1 MFGCKLKSNNR
12 QSQGDKGPRIV
23 CGALYSLVLLTLLL
37 AVPSLIQSADALPS
51 LKSSAEKP
59 AKEEANPV
67 VVVDTN
73 KGQFKMVVYKNE
85 VPVTAG
91 NFIDLVNRKVYNGT
105 TFHRY
110 EPKFCIQGGDPTGT
124 TRGGSGK
131 SIPLEINK
139 QLRHSESGMVGMARG
154 KDRNSASSQFYIILS
169 PQSGLDNDYAVFAKV
184 IEGLDTVFAIR
195 KGDTM
200 TNLAVDGTIKDFKPK
215 KEPKPEKPDKE
226 EKEAKKEAK
235 AAKQEAQK
243 GAKAEAKAAEMEAK
257 TGAKT
262 AGPEAEKAA
271 RAKGKAANNE
281 PTKGSAKE
289 SK

>member
-1 MFGCKLKSNNR
+1 LFILFFVGVSNLH
-12 QSQGDKGPRIV
+12 QPV
-23 CGALYSLVLLTLLL
+23 C
-37 AVPSLIQSADALPS
+37 ALPS

-59 AKEEANPV
+59 AKEEPNPV

-73 KGQFKMVVYKNE
+73 KGQFKLVVYKNE
-85 VPVTAG
+85 VPITAG
-91 NFIDLVNRKVYNGT
+91 NFIDLVNRKIYNGT

-131 SIPLEINK
+131 TIPLEINK

-184 IEGLDTVFAIR
+184 IEGLETVFAIR

-200 TNLAVDGTIKDFKPK
+200 TNVAVDGTIKDFKPK

-226 EKEAKKEAK
+226 EKEAKREAK
-235 AAKQEAQK
+235 AAKQESEKEARDK
-243 GAKAEAKAAEMEAK
+243 AKK
-257 TGAKT
+257 
-262 AGPEAEKAA
+262 
-271 RAKGKAANNE
+271 NE
-281 PTKGSAKE
+281 PTRGSSKE

>member
-1 MFGCKLKSNNR
+1 MSGCKIHLNEKHN
-12 QSQGDKGPRIV
+12 
-23 CGALYSLVLLTLLL
+23 LVKRGSRTARVLISTLLPAAL
-37 AVPSLIQSADALPS
+37 LVSTSSFFNSAIALPV
-51 LKSSAEKP
+51 LNKSAAEKP

-67 VVVDTN
+67 VVIDTN
-73 KGQFKMVVYKNE
+73 KGQFKIVVFKNE
-85 VPVTAG
+85 APITAG

-124 TRGGSGK
+124 GRGGSGK

-139 QLRHSESGMVGMARG
+139 QLRHSEAGMVAMARG

-215 KEPKPEKPDKE
+215 KEPKPEKLDKE
-226 EKEAKKEAK
+226 EKVAKKEAK
-235 AAKQEAQK
+235 AAKQEA
-243 GAKAEAKAAEMEAK
+243 AKEAK
-257 TGAKT
+257 
-262 AGPEAEKAA
+262 
-271 RAKGKAANNE
+271 
-281 PTKGSAKE
+281 KE
-289 SK
+289 SKAESKASKKESPSGSTKESK

>member
-1 MFGCKLKSNNR
+1 MSGCKIHLNEERDLVKRGSR
-12 QSQGDKGPRIV
+12 LARGFIS
-23 CGALYSLVLLTLLL
+23 ALLPIALL
-37 AVPSLIQSADALPS
+37 ATVASGIQSASALPT
-51 LKSSAEKP
+51 LTKSAAEKP
-59 AKEEANPV
+59 AKEEPNPV

-73 KGQFKMVVYKNE
+73 KGQFKLVVYKNE
-85 VPVTAG
+85 APITAG
-91 NFIDLVNRKVYNGT
+91 NFLDLVNRKVYNGT

-124 TRGGSGK
+124 NRGGSGK

-139 QLRHSESGMVGMARG
+139 QLRHSEAGMVAMARG

-200 TNLAVDGTIKDFKPK
+200 TNLAIDGTIRDFKPK
-215 KEPKPEKPDKE
+215 KEPKPEKLDKE

-235 AAKQEAQK
+235 AAKQEAAK
-243 GAKAEAKAAEMEAK
+243 EAKKEAKAETKAPK
-257 TGAKT
+257 K
-262 AGPEAEKAA
+262 
-271 RAKGKAANNE
+271 E
-281 PTKGSAKE
+281 PPSGSKKE